1 MCGARDRSSSRF
13 TAFPGSDKTRESRH
27 KALYEPMSAFR
38 PDLGLIALIYGLPG
52 YRALQAI
59 ACHVPPRRVKP
70 PLTAQSKDRPTASIG
85 LIDTVFAVIY
95 ISASRVAE
103 IIPKN
108 W

>member
-1 MCGARDRSSSRF
+1 
-13 TAFPGSDKTRESRH
+13 
-27 KALYEPMSAFR
+27 MSAFR